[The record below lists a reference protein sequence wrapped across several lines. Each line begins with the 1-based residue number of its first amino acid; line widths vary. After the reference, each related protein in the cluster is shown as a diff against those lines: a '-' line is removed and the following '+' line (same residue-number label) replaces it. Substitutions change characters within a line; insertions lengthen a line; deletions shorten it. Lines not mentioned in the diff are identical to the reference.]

1 MNQEQENW
9 ADFVLSKKEIEGC
22 RHKSEKRWYRFLC
35 VLNLIIIIG
44 VIGCMV
50 ALLPEKI
57 EKFKQDVSERVKEI
71 GITLDKAKD
80 TTKGRESENQ
90 DKSKKKAE
98 RNKDQGKDE
107 ASLSEEEDDI
117 FNECLIAI
125 IIFLILPLVLN
136 FMYQKYRA
144 MSIRITPKNFPEI
157 YERVELYAKRLGMK
171 KVPEVY
177 IIQQNGIL
185 NAFSAFIIRKQYIE
199 IFSDI
204 FEIAYREHKDL
215 ESISFIIAHEMAHIH
230 YKHATFGYN
239 FKMLFSNRI
248 PILSSTA
255 SRAREYSCDRL
266 AQKLTGNDG
275 IEAMFSLMAGKHLYK
290 MVDKEDYM
298 EYAKS
303 VKGIFIWV
311 ANLVAD
317 HPIMTKRIIALEKG
331 EGSGK
336 LY

>member
-1 MNQEQENW
+1 MNQEQESW
-9 ADFVLSKKEIEGC
+9 TDFVLSKKEIEGC

-35 VLNLIIIIG
+35 ILNLIIIIG

-50 ALLPEKI
+50 ALLPKKTEKL
-57 EKFKQDVSERVKEI
+57 KQDVSKYTKEI
-71 GITLDKAKD
+71 GITLDEATGNTKD
-80 TTKGRESENQ
+80 KKSENQ
-90 DKSKKKAE
+90 DKSKKQTEK
-98 RNKDQGKDE
+98 NNDQEKDE
-107 ASLSEEEDDI
+107 VSLSEEENEI
-117 FNECLIAI
+117 FNYCIIAMI
-125 IIFLILPLVLN
+125 VFFILPLALN
-136 FMYQKYRA
+136 FMYQQYRA
-144 MSIRITPKNFPEI
+144 MSIRITPKNFPDI

-185 NAFSAFIIRKQYIE
+185 NAFSAFIVRKQYIE
-199 IFSDI
+199 IFADI
-204 FEIAYREHKDL
+204 FEIAYREHQDL
-215 ESISFIIAHEMAHIH
+215 DSISFIIAHEMAHIH
-230 YKHATFGYN
+230 YKHATFWYN
-239 FKMLFSNRI
+239 FKMLFTHSI
-248 PILSSTA
+248 PILGSTA

-275 IEAMFSLMAGKHLYK
+275 VEAMFSLMAGKHLYK
-290 MVDKEDYM
+290 MVDKEDYL

-303 VKGIFIWV
+303 VKGIFVWA

-317 HPIMTKRIIALEKG
+317 HPIMTKRIIALEQG

>member
-9 ADFVLSKKEIEGC
+9 TDFVLSKKEIESC

-35 VLNLIIIIG
+35 ILNVAIIIV
-44 VIGCMV
+44 VIGCLV
-50 ALLPEKI
+50 TLLPKKAE
-57 EKFKQDVSERVKEI
+57 ELKQDVSGYVEEI
-71 GITLDKAKD
+71 ETSWNTEK
-80 TTKGRESENQ
+80 ESENQ
-90 DKSKKKAE
+90 EKSEKITESKDKG
-98 RNKDQGKDE
+98 Q
-107 ASLSEEEDDI
+107 DI
-117 FNECLIAI
+117 VFDYCMIALAAF
-125 IIFLILPLVLN
+125 IIFPLALN
-136 FMYQKYRA
+136 FMYQKYRT
-144 MSIRITPKNFPEI
+144 MSIRITPKNFPDI
-157 YERVELYAKRLGMK
+157 YERVEFYAKRLGMK
-171 KVPEVY
+171 KVPETY

-199 IFSDI
+199 IYADI

-215 ESISFIIAHEMAHIH
+215 DAISFVIAHEMAHIQ

-239 FKMLFSNRI
+239 FKMLFSSAI
-248 PILSSTA
+248 PILGSTA

-290 MVDKEDYM
+290 MVDKEDYL

-303 VKGIFIWV
+303 VKGFFAWA

-317 HPIMTKRIIALEKG
+317 HPVMTKRIVALEKG

>member
-9 ADFVLSKKEIEGC
+9 TDFVLSKKEIESC

-35 VLNLIIIIG
+35 ILNVIIIIG
-44 VIGCMV
+44 VIGCV
-50 ALLPEKI
+50 VSLLPKEVD
-57 EKFKQDVSERVKEI
+57 EVKQNVSKYAEEI
-71 GITLDKAKD
+71 GATLDE
-80 TTKGRESENQ
+80 TTGNTDEGETGKQE
-90 DKSKKKAE
+90 KSKKKAE
-98 RNKDQGKDE
+98 KNQDKEDE
-107 ASLSEEEDDI
+107 TSLSEEEDQV
-117 FNECLIAI
+117 FSYCMFALAVL
-125 IIFLILPLVLN
+125 IIFPLALN
-136 FMYQKYRA
+136 FMYQEYRA
-144 MSIRITPKNFPEI
+144 MSIRITPKNFPDI
-157 YERVELYAKRLGMK
+157 YERIELYAKRLGMK
-171 KVPEVY
+171 KVPEAY

-199 IFSDI
+199 IYADI

-215 ESISFIIAHEMAHIH
+215 DSISFIIAHEMAHIH
-230 YKHATFGYN
+230 YKHATFGYS
-239 FKMLFSNRI
+239 FKMLFSSAI
-248 PILSSTA
+248 PILGSTA

-290 MVDKEDYM
+290 MVDKEDYL

-303 VKGIFIWV
+303 VKGIFVWAV
-311 ANLVAD
+311 NLVAD
-317 HPIMTKRIIALEKG
+317 HPIMTKRIVALEKG